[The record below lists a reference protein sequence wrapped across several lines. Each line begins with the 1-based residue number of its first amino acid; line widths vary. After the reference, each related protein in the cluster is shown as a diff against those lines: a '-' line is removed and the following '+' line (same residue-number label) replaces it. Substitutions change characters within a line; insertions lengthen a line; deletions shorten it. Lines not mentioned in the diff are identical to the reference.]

1 MYKRFL
7 NDYFIHFINFY
18 DWIKYNFCI
27 LVLGIGYF
35 WIWSTKSYYMLG
47 LFCTR
52 KFRQHYLA
60 FHFIFIILYR
70 FSCPFSIARFYSYFT
85 YIFFFFVTIFPF
97 YRSATSLHGIVASPQ
112 KRRKIDGTTNWFCQ
126 SYRGDS
132 HVDGLMSTWKD
143 GRTLKRRSMG
153 HVDRKDP
160 LREYN
165 VPGEQLS
172 LQLHAF
178 FASFIRFF
186 IFFFFL
192 YFSTRFIIGFS
203 IFFFLKTRFVAVL
216 VHSIWTCLDTWSP
229 WYWNQRLRTKREI
242 FFTHWNV
249 KSKNDRSSKNSYT
262 FLLQFSFT
270 SKNTM

>member
-85 YIFFFFVTIFPF
+85 YIFFFFFCYYFPF
-97 YRSATSLHGIVASPQ
+97 LPVRYLSPRYCCFPSETT
-112 KRRKIDGTTNWFCQ
+112 KNRRN
-126 SYRGDS
+126 
-132 HVDGLMSTWKD
+132 H
-143 GRTLKRRSMG
+143 
-153 HVDRKDP
+153 
-160 LREYN
+160 
-165 VPGEQLS
+165 
-172 LQLHAF
+172 
-178 FASFIRFF
+178 
-186 IFFFFL
+186 
-192 YFSTRFIIGFS
+192 
-203 IFFFLKTRFVAVL
+203 
-216 VHSIWTCLDTWSP
+216 
-229 WYWNQRLRTKREI
+229 
-242 FFTHWNV
+242 
-249 KSKNDRSSKNSYT
+249 
-262 FLLQFSFT
+262 
-270 SKNTM
+270 

>member
-1 MYKRFL
+1 MGEIGEKFNFSKENRGEDRNRSIFL
-7 NDYFIHFINFY
+7 
-18 DWIKYNFCI
+18 
-27 LVLGIGYF
+27 
-35 WIWSTKSYYMLG
+35 
-47 LFCTR
+47 
-52 KFRQHYLA
+52 
-60 FHFIFIILYR
+60 
-70 FSCPFSIARFYSYFT
+70 
-85 YIFFFFVTIFPF
+85 FFFFFFFFFSFFYTIFPF

-132 HVDGLMSTWKD
+132 HVDGLMSAWKGKD

-186 IFFFFL
+186 IFFCFLFFPFL
-192 YFSTRFIIGFS
+192 FFSFFFPVLFCSFYHR
-203 IFFFLKTRFVAVL
+203 IFYLFLKTRFAAV
-216 VHSIWTCLDTWSP
+216 SI
-229 WYWNQRLRTKREI
+229 Q
-242 FFTHWNV
+242 
-249 KSKNDRSSKNSYT
+249 
-262 FLLQFSFT
+262 
-270 SKNTM
+270 